1 MPFRHTIIASAVC
14 LIATPAAAADPMT
27 DAQVK
32 ELSAAIF
39 NDIIAGKPAVAID
52 KADQLIAAFNV
63 RQAKRALACAESH
76 EQAEALA
83 KKNDAEVTMELTIV
97 GPAWCDGYFYKGY
110 ALIDL
115 GRGREALPW
124 LQLAHD
130 RAPLNAHYTNE
141 LAEWFKAQRD
151 WQRSFGLFEEAL
163 KSADTAPE
171 GQRAPYKARALRGMG
186 FNKIE
191 MGQLDDAERLFNE
204 SLTYQ
209 PDSPAAANE
218 LKYIKQMRGEP
229 NT

>member
-1 MPFRHTIIASAVC
+1 MSFRRSIIASAVC
-14 LIATPAAAADPMT
+14 LIATPAAAADLMT
-27 DAQVK
+27 DAQA
-32 ELSAAIF
+32 EQLSSAIY
-39 NDIIAGKPAVAID
+39 NDIVAGKPASAID
-52 KADQLIAAFNV
+52 KADELIAAFNV
-63 RQAKRALACAESH
+63 RQAKRAHACAESQ

-141 LAEWFKAQRD
+141 LAEWFKAQKD
-151 WQRSFGLFEEAL
+151 WKRSFGLFEEAL
-163 KSADTAPE
+163 KSAETAPE
-171 GQRAPYKARALRGMG
+171 GQRALYKARALRGMG

-191 MGQLDDAERLFNE
+191 MGQLDEAETLFNQ

-218 LKYIKQMRGEP
+218 LKYIKQIRGDS

>member
-1 MPFRHTIIASAVC
+1 MSFRRSIIASAVC
-14 LIATPAAAADPMT
+14 LIATPAAAADLMT
-27 DAQVK
+27 DAQA
-32 ELSAAIF
+32 EQLSSAIF
-39 NDIIAGKPAVAID
+39 NDIVAGKPASAID
-52 KADQLIAAFNV
+52 KADELIAAFNV
-63 RQAKRALACAESH
+63 RHAKRAHACAETQ

-141 LAEWFKAQRD
+141 LAEWFKAQKD
-151 WQRSFGLFEEAL
+151 WKRSFGLFEEAL
-163 KSADTAPE
+163 KSAETAPE
-171 GQRAPYKARALRGMG
+171 GQRALYKARALRGMG

-191 MGQLDDAERLFNE
+191 MGQLDEAETLFNQ

-218 LKYIKQMRGEP
+218 LKYIKQIRGES